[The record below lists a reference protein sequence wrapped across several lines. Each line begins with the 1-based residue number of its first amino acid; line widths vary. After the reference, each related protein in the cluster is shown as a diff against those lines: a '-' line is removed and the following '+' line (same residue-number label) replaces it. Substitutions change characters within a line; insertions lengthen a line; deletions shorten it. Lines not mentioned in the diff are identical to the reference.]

1 MATPNRK
8 CSLSTCSNSGPLQT
22 YKKQGILKLIE
33 CAFQRKDDEMQT
45 GMQEVLDLHGE
56 QSSIEMHTNCYCS
69 YTSKEHIKRYLRKK
83 RKEGSVDS
91 DDAPATRM
99 RRSQVTDFDFR
110 TQCLFCANV
119 CEQIN
124 PKHPERWNRVIQC
137 ERMGMK
143 NAPPFKDIVLQ
154 HCGDRNDSWGREVAL
169 RCHGAHDL
177 AAAEAQY
184 HLRCYNDFR
193 KVPSQTEQTPFIDDS
208 ALQSLVSE
216 MCAGRKQCTWT
227 SLELHDKYV
236 AYGGSLTRKQMF
248 TKLVTYLGDDVVVL
262 SIQGCASVVGF
273 REFVGRIL
281 KLSAVDTI
289 DEDGEDVLVRKI
301 TTEARGIPSN
311 NKQFDLGDFTCSKT
325 KEKTSITL
333 LRFISKL
340 ISNGKVTKASMS
352 LAQSIQ
358 FGITNTSNQSTLG
371 LGVKLHHKFGSS
383 DLIQILH
390 EHGYCVSYD
399 EVLWFRKSAAKYVTD
414 NAVTLHQMMGLSHT
428 VGLVFGWYDNFD
440 LSVSTP
446 NGRRETHAMATEFLF
461 TQLES

>member
-1 MATPNRK
+1 
-8 CSLSTCSNSGPLQT
+8 
-22 YKKQGILKLIE
+22 
-33 CAFQRKDDEMQT
+33 
-45 GMQEVLDLHGE
+45 
-56 QSSIEMHTNCYCS
+56 
-69 YTSKEHIKRYLRKK
+69 
-83 RKEGSVDS
+83 
-91 DDAPATRM
+91 
-99 RRSQVTDFDFR
+99 
-110 TQCLFCANV
+110 
-119 CEQIN
+119 
-124 PKHPERWNRVIQC
+124 
-137 ERMGMK
+137 
-143 NAPPFKDIVLQ
+143 
-154 HCGDRNDSWGREVAL
+154 
-169 RCHGAHDL
+169 
-177 AAAEAQY
+177 
-184 HLRCYNDFR
+184 
-193 KVPSQTEQTPFIDDS
+193 
-208 ALQSLVSE
+208 
-216 MCAGRKQCTWT
+216 
-227 SLELHDKYV
+227 
-236 AYGGSLTRKQMF
+236 MF

-333 LRFISKL
+333 PRFISKL

-399 EVLWFRKSAAKYVTD
+399 EVLSIR
-414 NAVTLHQMMGLSHT
+414 
-428 VGLVFGWYDNFD
+428 
-440 LSVSTP
+440 
-446 NGRRETHAMATEFLF
+446 
-461 TQLES
+461 